1 MRTLHVV
8 MPVYNEPATLAASVG
23 RVLAAPLPAGWQVR
37 AVLVDDGSDAATKA
51 VIADLGARLGV
62 TTLLH
67 PQNRGKGAAIRTGF
81 AHVLG
86 VAADDDAILI
96 QDADLEY
103 DPADFPALL
112 APLVAGDA
120 DLVLGNRWATPP
132 KGLKRL
138 AHRLANGFL
147 TLASNLTTGLA
158 VHDMECCFK
167 LFTVPAMRTIIGD
180 LDEERFG
187 IEPQIVAAAA
197 RRGLRVREAPVSYA
211 PRGFDEGKKIRMKD
225 GVRVFVVLWRE
236 RRRTRRA
243 ARAVHSPA

>member
-1 MRTLHVV
+1 
-8 MPVYNEPATLAASVG
+8 MPVYNEPATLAAAVA
-23 RVLAAPLPAGWQVR
+23 RVVAAPMSDGWR
-37 AVLVDDGSDAATKA
+37 LRLTLIDDGSDAATKA
-51 VIADLGARLGV
+51 AIADIAARLPV
-62 TTLLH
+62 TALAH
-67 PQNRGKGAAIRTGF
+67 PANRGKGAAIRTGF
-81 AHVLG
+81 AHVLAH
-86 VAADDDAILI
+86 AAEDDAILI

-112 APLVAGDA
+112 APMAAGDA

-147 TLASNLTTGLA
+147 TLASNLTTGLE

-167 LFTVPAMRTIIGD
+167 LFTVPAMRRVIGD

-187 IEPQIVAAAA
+187 IEPQIVASAA

-211 PRGFDEGKKIRMKD
+211 PRSFEEGKKIRMKV

-236 RRRTRRA
+236 RRRTKRL
-243 ARAVHSPA
+243 ARAVHSRA